1 MGASDSMCRRRLG
14 AQGCT
19 RSRRP
24 GTQGCLRSRRLM
36 RRATALDTNQPNTPS
51 PTVPGV
57 LQLLAIIDRTSMAEN
72 GRFYDWQ
79 GAEVEW

>member
-1 MGASDSMCRRRLG
+1 
-14 AQGCT
+14 
-19 RSRRP
+19 
-24 GTQGCLRSRRLM
+24 M